1 MCSTTLNFDQIVA
14 CTSKVGLKKT
24 SQETPIKV
32 CLYFVGRN
40 SGGCSPYNGLYVGV
54 SVCEGSAGRGRG
66 GGGVGSAFFSLQV
79 HESVEIS
86 LVEVYERVGKTV
98 ISVCQ
103 KAQKGKQ
110 MHFMAVKIRAT
121 FWFCDLF
128 KF

>member
-1 MCSTTLNFDQIVA
+1 MC
-14 CTSKVGLKKT
+14 
-24 SQETPIKV
+24 V
-32 CLYFVGRN
+32 CVR
-40 SGGCSPYNGLYVGV
+40 SR
-54 SVCEGSAGRGRG
+54 RGG

-86 LVEVYERVGKTV
+86 LVEVFERVGKTV

-110 MHFMAVKIRAT
+110 MHFIAVKIRAT

-128 KF
+128 KLKKSTFIVVTSDTKFYNSHLNGGIICQ

>member
-24 SQETPIKV
+24 SQESPIKV

-40 SGGCSPYNGLYVGV
+40 PGGCSPYNGLYVGV
-54 SVCEGSAGRGRG
+54 SVCEGSAGRG

-98 ISVCQ
+98 I
-103 KAQKGKQ
+103 
-110 MHFMAVKIRAT
+110 
-121 FWFCDLF
+121 
-128 KF
+128 

>member
-24 SQETPIKV
+24 SQESPIKV

-40 SGGCSPYNGLYVGV
+40 PGGCSPYNGLYVGV

-66 GGGVGSAFFSLQV
+66 VGSAFFSLQV

-86 LVEVYERVGKTV
+86 IVEVYERVGKTV
-98 ISVCQ
+98 I
-103 KAQKGKQ
+103 
-110 MHFMAVKIRAT
+110 
-121 FWFCDLF
+121 
-128 KF
+128 